1 MFKLK
6 GYIFYM
12 SLSVTVVQGNVGQEP
27 EFKISKAGKSFIK
40 FSLAVSRNY
49 KGQDGEYGTD
59 WFSVVCFN
67 EATVNYLQSQGFDK
81 GSKAVVKGRM
91 ESNKTDSG
99 TYWNLVA
106 DEISFTPNQK
116 SEGKR
121 PQASPKKSYGGYAV
135 DDDERP
141 PF

>member
-67 EATVNYLQSQGFDK
+67 EATVNYLQSHGFEK
-81 GSKAVVKGRM
+81 GSKDVIKGRV
-91 ESNKTDSG
+91 ESKKTESG
-99 TYWNLVA
+99 TYWNQVA
-106 DEISFTPNQK
+106 DENRFTTNQK
-116 SEGKR
+116 REGR
-121 PQASPKKSYGGYAV
+121 SPQTSPNKAKGG
-135 DDDERP
+135 
-141 PF
+141 

>member
-1 MFKLK
+1 
-6 GYIFYM
+6 M
-12 SLSVTVVQGNVGQEP
+12 SLSIAVVEGRLGQEP
-27 EFKISKAGKSFIK
+27 EYKMSKSGKLFVK

-49 KGQDGEYGTD
+49 KGQDGEYATD

-67 EATVNYLQSQGFDK
+67 EHTANYLQNAGFDK

-106 DEISFTPNQK
+106 DEISFTGNSQDQK
-116 SEGKR
+116 SAGKR
-121 PQASPKKSYGGYAV
+121 PPATQKRSSSPYEGF